1 MEQCPCLCHM
11 SYANRFMSSQ
21 RVPTLGQLN
30 LADIFVGLGNR
41 WPNRQAIA
49 SPRLLLTY
57 RELVARASQSAREL
71 AQRGV
76 RAETKVGIILRD
88 GAEAIVSMISL
99 WMLRATAV
107 PIDFRTNA
115 EERNLLARE
124 FGLAATI
131 EDRPMTLAGRSSI
144 IADAGWSEAIAR
156 HSADTFWGEGMSS
169 APALISVTSGTT
181 GRPVGIV
188 MDHERVLLRSLC
200 DCPQRFGS
208 LLLNPLSVSF
218 SASRTH
224 TFGALIQGAGVFFQ
238 PAIFSAE
245 ELVETILSRG
255 ATSLCAVPTI
265 VRNLFELAENRT
277 TPLFT
282 GLEAFLCLGA
292 PMRPEEKLRA
302 KELLSANFIQE
313 YGASIAGRV
322 SSLSGQDLEA
332 KPDSVG
338 RVLPQVSLQVVD
350 EKDQPIETPG
360 EPGTIRLRSPG
371 MAQSI
376 EGSTRETGD
385 KLKDGWAYPGD
396 VGALDELGFL
406 TLVGRTSDLIIRGG
420 INVHPSEI
428 ESVLAQH
435 PAVREVAVAGFASS
449 REGEEIAAF
458 VVPAGEFSETDL
470 MSYCRARLSPDK
482 RPRRFVSVREL
493 PRNANGKVLRGEL
506 RKLLQ
511 DEVGAA
517 P

>member
-1 MEQCPCLCHM
+1 M
-11 SYANRFMSSQ
+11 
-21 RVPTLGQLN
+21 RVLGQLN
-30 LADIFVGLGNR
+30 LADVFVGLCNR
-41 WPNRQAIA
+41 WPSRPAVA
-49 SPRLLLTY
+49 SPRLALTY

-71 AQRGV
+71 KQRGI
-76 RAETKVGIILRD
+76 RADMKVGIVLRD
-88 GAEAIVSMISL
+88 GAEAIVSMIAL

-107 PIDFRTNA
+107 PIDFRANA
-115 EERNLLARE
+115 EERSLLAQE

-144 IADAGWSEAIAR
+144 IADAGWSEAIGR
-156 HSADTFWGEGMSS
+156 HSADTYWEQGMSQ

-200 DCPQRFGS
+200 DCPQRFGT

-238 PAIFSAE
+238 PAIFAAD
-245 ELVETILSRG
+245 ELVETVLSRG

-265 VRNLFELAENRT
+265 VRNLFALADSRA
-277 TPLFT
+277 TPLFE

-302 KELLSANFIQE
+302 KALLSANFIQE
-313 YGASIAGRV
+313 YGASIAGRI
-322 SSLSGQDLEA
+322 SSLGGRDLEA
-332 KPDSVG
+332 RPDSVG
-338 RVLPQVSLQVVD
+338 RVLPQVCLQVVD
-350 EKDQPIETPG
+350 DNDQPIKAPG
-360 EPGTIRLRSPG
+360 EPGTIRLRAPG

-376 EGSTRETGD
+376 EGASRESGD

-396 VGALDELGFL
+396 VGALDEQGFL

-420 INVHPSEI
+420 INVHPAEI
-428 ESVLAQH
+428 ESVLAEH
-435 PAVREVAVAGFASS
+435 PAVRDVAVAGFASS

-458 VVPAGEFSETDL
+458 VVPAGEFSEADL
-470 MSYCRARLSPDK
+470 VSYARARLSPDK
-482 RPRRFVSVREL
+482 RPRRFVPVREL
-493 PRNANGKVLRGEL
+493 PRNANGKILRGEL

-511 DEVGAA
+511 DEAGAA
-517 P
+517 S